1 MKIKS
6 IECVRVQFPTK
17 NYSSKPRKQSW
28 AETDEVANPM
38 SRFPS
43 VKSHRSLWLPKWGGV
58 WCKVTLENG
67 VWGLGMTDQGA
78 IAATIV
84 RDHLAPNLVGHDG
97 FAIEM
102 ISDMMFRL
110 TKPFGTVG
118 LASYAISA
126 IDLALWDAKAKSLGV
141 PVYSLIGGPKE
152 KKIFCYATG
161 NDVEWYKELGFKAFK
176 LACPYGPADGLDG
189 LKKNVDFVEKAR
201 SIIGDDSEL
210 MLDCWMALDV
220 EYTVR
225 LAEQLRH
232 CRLRWMEECL
242 LSEDFLG
249 HISLRKELPW
259 QTLTTGEHW
268 YSHFPFQW
276 AVSNDVVDILQ
287 PDINW
292 VGGLTTCLKIAAIAE
307 SAGKKV
313 MLHAGGRNPYGQ
325 HFSHALSCVPWL
337 EYFVGGAPGIPL
349 EETIDVPD
357 QKIPKDGWMELDDRP
372 GFGLGIEES
381 WLSPY

>member
-6 IECVRVQFPTK
+6 IECVRVQFPKK

-43 VKSHRSLWLPKWGGV
+43 VKSHRSLWLPKWGSV

-126 IDLALWDAKAKSLGV
+126 IDLVLWDAKAKSLGV
-141 PVYSLIGGPKE
+141 PV
-152 KKIFCYATG
+152 
-161 NDVEWYKELGFKAFK
+161 
-176 LACPYGPADGLDG
+176 
-189 LKKNVDFVEKAR
+189 
-201 SIIGDDSEL
+201 
-210 MLDCWMALDV
+210 
-220 EYTVR
+220 
-225 LAEQLRH
+225 
-232 CRLRWMEECL
+232 
-242 LSEDFLG
+242 
-249 HISLRKELPW
+249 
-259 QTLTTGEHW
+259 
-268 YSHFPFQW
+268 
-276 AVSNDVVDILQ
+276 
-287 PDINW
+287 
-292 VGGLTTCLKIAAIAE
+292 
-307 SAGKKV
+307 
-313 MLHAGGRNPYGQ
+313 
-325 HFSHALSCVPWL
+325 
-337 EYFVGGAPGIPL
+337 
-349 EETIDVPD
+349 
-357 QKIPKDGWMELDDRP
+357 
-372 GFGLGIEES
+372 
-381 WLSPY
+381 